1 MLAAVPACPKCAT
14 DNPDIARFCL
24 ACGAQL
30 DNQSPIAP
38 LKERKVITAL
48 FCDPVGFTSTSEQAA
63 PEDVLARLRP
73 YYPPLRPEVERSGGR
88 AQKFLGGAIV
98 GVRAGPVPRQGA

>member
-38 LKERKVITAL
+38 LKERKVITAHYGL
-48 FCDPVGFTSTSEQAA
+48 EGQAPRTMKELHTEMGLPRA
-63 PEDVLARLRP
+63 ELRDVLGTGLAKLRTE
-73 YYPPLRPEVERSGGR
+73 L
-88 AQKFLGGAIV
+88 A
-98 GVRAGPVPRQGA
+98 